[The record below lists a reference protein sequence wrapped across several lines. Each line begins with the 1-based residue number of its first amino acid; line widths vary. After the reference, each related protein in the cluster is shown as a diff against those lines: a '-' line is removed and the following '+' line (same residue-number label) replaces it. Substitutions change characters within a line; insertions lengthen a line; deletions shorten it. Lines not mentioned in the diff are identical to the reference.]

1 VGDRKADVQ
10 VEEVLALDLVGAD
23 APQLGGGVA
32 PGPDA
37 ELRCFRRCTLV
48 SFDHAHLRAVGL
60 AAVRRLPGTLGRAGR
75 TQVLAFLGGAREAC
89 GGHGARDHRRPR
101 LGRRVVVDLDA
112 LQFIDSSGLHVLMS
126 GAAAENGNRAIVCP
140 PGNVARVLSIVRAD
154 AALPVYEHLDEALDA
169 ASADVG

>member
-1 VGDRKADVQ
+1 
-10 VEEVLALDLVGAD
+10 VEDTGLEITVESLVD
-23 APQLGGGVA
+23 C
-32 PGPDA
+32 
-37 ELRCFRRCTLV
+37 ELV
-48 SFDHAHLRAVGL
+48 SLRGELDCQTSPEL
-60 AAVRRLPGTLGRAGR
+60 AAALARAS
-75 TQVLAFLGGAREAC
+75 AA
-89 GGHGARDHRRPR
+89 
-101 LGRRVVVDLDA
+101 GRRVVVDPDA